1 MTNKAIK
8 LKQVEYK
15 GKKIKLPFEI
25 LSATSR
31 DETAETRATNRFSQQ
46 SIELPMFANSI
57 YHTIL
62 FNEWHATQE
71 DTQLGYGASDKWD
84 KVRKGLH
91 WFRKH
96 FAKQY
101 MVLLD

>member
-1 MTNKAIK
+1 MTIKAIK
-8 LKQVEYK
+8 LKQIEYK

-71 DTQLGYGASDKWD
+71 DRQLGWGASDKWD

-91 WFRKH
+91 WFRKD

>member
-1 MTNKAIK
+1 MTIKAIK
-8 LKQVEYK
+8 LKQIEYK

-46 SIELPMFANSI
+46 SIELPMFARSI

-71 DTQLGYGASDKWD
+71 DKHLGWGASDKWD
-84 KVRKGLH
+84 KVRKGLN